1 MSTVMPESD
10 KLRKAVKW
18 ISEHLQEN
26 PNVKLMSLINQAAV
40 KFDLTPQESDYLQR
54 FYQNAQK

>member
-1 MSTVMPESD
+1 MSTVMPESN

-26 PNVKLMSLINQAAV
+26 PNVKLMSLINKAAV
-40 KFDLTPQESDYLQR
+40 KFDLTPQESEYLQR
-54 FYQNAQK
+54 FYHIA